1 MYFVM
6 AVDLF
11 GEFSIDRFNSYDNA
25 VLVYN
30 RLKSTGW
37 YEVVKIFDSKLN
49 ERCFINEKKKA

>member
-6 AVDLF
+6 VVDLF

-49 ERCFINEKKKA
+49 ERCFFNEKKKA

>member
-6 AVDLF
+6 VVDLF

-49 ERCFINEKKKA
+49 VRCFINEKKKA

>member
-1 MYFVM
+1 MV
-6 AVDLF
+6 VDLF

-30 RLKSTGW
+30 RLKSSGW

>member
-6 AVDLF
+6 VVDLF

-37 YEVVKIFDSKLN
+37 YEVVKICDSKLN